1 MSIDLAQGEADFLVA
16 MPKKASSAKVHLF
29 PESGG
34 KLIIEL
40 QSVDDT
46 EQFILDINRSRIKVG
61 GITYQNR
68 AREIVVLRRLDI
80 EGPPHRNPNGEVV
93 PCPHLHIY
101 KEGYG
106 AKWAYPPPPEMF
118 NNLDD
123 RVTVLQDF
131 LAAIN
136 TVEAPKIQMGLF

>member
-1 MSIDLAQGEADFLVA
+1 MPIDLTQSEADFLVA
-16 MPKKASSAKVHLF
+16 MPKKASSSKVQLF
-29 PESGG
+29 PQSGG

-40 QSVDDT
+40 QSVDNT
-46 EQFILDINRSRIKVG
+46 EQFILDITRSRIKVG

-68 AREIVVLRRLDI
+68 AREIVILRRLDI
-80 EGPPHRNPNGEVV
+80 EGPLHRNPDDEIV

-106 AKWAYPPPPEMF
+106 AKWAYPPPPQLF
-118 NNLDD
+118 SDLSD
-123 RVTVLQDF
+123 RAKVLQDF

-136 TVEAPKIQMGLF
+136 IVEVPQFQMGLF